1 MVQLVQIREILKG
14 KHTGESVR
22 IRGWAYRCRA
32 SNKMAFAVVR
42 DTSDIIQCATT
53 SDSKAFMEAKRVTLE
68 SSVAITGKVQRD
80 KRAPG
85 GYELRVSDFEII
97 SLAEPFPIA
106 KDLSDEF
113 LLDIRHLWI
122 RSRPM
127 NAAFKVRSTVFGAI
141 HEFFRKNGFYEIQA
155 PSFVSGACEGGST
168 LFELEY
174 FGKKAYLTQ
183 SWQLYAEAMAT
194 SLEKIYTVAP
204 SFRAEKSRTRKHLTE
219 FWHNE
224 CEAAWYH
231 LDDIMEVEDKL
242 VSHIAQSVA
251 KENRDELAVLG
262 RDPDYLK
269 RIKPPFEHITY
280 DDAINILRKK
290 GFKVKWGD
298 DISTEA
304 ERRLTEGHEKPIQI
318 THYPASLK
326 VFYHRLDPENPKVCL
341 CNDMIAPDGYSEII
355 GSGEREYDYDI
366 LIRRMKEGKMDPKDY
381 QWYLDLRRYGSVPH
395 SGFGLGI
402 DRVVSWVAGLEHI
415 RDAIPFPRTINRV
428 YP

>member
-1 MVQLVQIREILKG
+1 MPLVTIREILKG
-14 KHTGESVR
+14 EHTGKTVK
-22 IRGWAYRCRA
+22 IRGWVYRCRA
-32 SNKMAFAVVR
+32 SNKMAFSVVR
-42 DTSDIIQCATT
+42 DTTDIIQCTT
-53 SDSKAFMEAKRVTLE
+53 SFDSKAFMEAKRVTLE
-68 SSVAITGKVQRD
+68 SSVRITGKVQKD

-85 GYELRVSDFEII
+85 GYELKVSDYEIV
-97 SLAEPFPIA
+97 SLAEPFPIG

-127 NAAFKVRSTVFGAI
+127 NAALKIRSTVFGAI
-141 HEFFRKNGFYEIQA
+141 HEFFRKEGFHEIQA

-194 SLEKIYTVAP
+194 TLEKIYTVAP

-224 CEAAWYH
+224 CEAAWYS
-231 LDDIMEVEDKL
+231 LEEIMKVEDKL
-242 VSHIAQSVA
+242 VSHICQSVA
-251 KENRDELAVLG
+251 KENKDELKVLG
-262 RDPDYLK
+262 REPSYLK
-269 RIKPPFEHITY
+269 RVKPPFEHVTY
-280 DDAINILRKK
+280 TECIERLKKK
-290 GFKVKWGD
+290 GFKIKWGD

-304 ERRLTEGHEKPIQI
+304 ERKLTEDSAKPIQI

-326 VFYHRLDPENPKVCL
+326 VFYHRLDPANPKVCL

-366 LIRRMKEGKMDPKDY
+366 ILKRMKAEKMNPKEY
-381 QWYLDLRRYGSVPH
+381 EWYLDLRRYGSVPH
-395 SGFGLGI
+395 AGFGLGI
-402 DRVVSWVAGLEHI
+402 DRVVSWVANLKHI